1 MRKRFSGEDLKELS
15 REELYDL
22 AQEFEL
28 AVRKNSTKEKLI
40 EALLPFV
47 QKAPKKAEASAKS
60 AVKSAETTKKT
71 AGRPAKTVAKS
82 EKSTIPSMPAKAD
95 KPAKPATAASMP
107 GKTAVK
113 AANSKD
119 SADVV
124 TKTAKTEKSAK
135 PAKPAVPGKDILAVT
150 TADKPAMKDKK
161 AATERTA
168 VKTSKTAPARTPQ
181 KEPAKS
187 SKTSPSPAKSSH
199 AESTK
204 ISKASTSSANTFL
217 KEPTS
222 NSKIEPAKKAVRSAE
237 KSVAPVTPAEKATAA
252 KPVVKISAA
261 SKTNAS
267 SAKMSQDK
275 GEAAKRPAVEKPVTV
290 EESSTKK
297 GRGRPPKKLE
307 AAEKPVEVPP
317 TKGRGRPAK
326 ALEKAAIKVVE
337 KVAQKKTEPGVADEV
352 SVAKKRGRPAKKAEE
367 SQVTAPAD
375 VQPASETSA
384 SDSAVKGLAHNFAK
398 KADDAPPSKNKKGA
412 AVLKDGVAIPVE
424 TSSRQKP
431 SSKAEQIEK
440 ERSERH
446 ASLKTTM
453 EVPIFQPVT
462 GLEGP
467 STVSE
472 DELTGELPLEYGETR
487 IVMQI
492 RDPHWAYAYWEI
504 PQVELKRLE
513 LEVGIFEFAHSHFV
527 LRLHNVSQGFSQEI
541 KLSEH
546 ARNWYIYLESPQ
558 SVYQVELGM
567 HSPTEGYTFI
577 SLSNLVQTPPD
588 RVAGRWA
595 APIAPEPV
603 ATPDPEDRLGGH
615 ELIDRPEAPG
625 IARIT
630 EPEYVYFSSVTG
642 ESIPHPGS
650 SDLLAGQRLVPPEMP
665 SSAEAALLPGG
676 ISSFAMPGSFAMPTS
691 PMPSSSDW
699 TSAGV
704 SSFSGRPEAAEDDDI
719 FLVAAVEVIVYGR
732 VKVGCELT
740 FQGNPLRVRPD
751 GSFSLRL
758 ALPFDSGHSIDLLAT
773 DPRTR
778 KTRTIKAAVSLKK
791 N

>member
-1 MRKRFSGEDLKELS
+1 
-15 REELYDL
+15 
-22 AQEFEL
+22 
-28 AVRKNSTKEKLI
+28 
-40 EALLPFV
+40 
-47 QKAPKKAEASAKS
+47 
-60 AVKSAETTKKT
+60 
-71 AGRPAKTVAKS
+71 
-82 EKSTIPSMPAKAD
+82 
-95 KPAKPATAASMP
+95 
-107 GKTAVK
+107 
-113 AANSKD
+113 
-119 SADVV
+119 
-124 TKTAKTEKSAK
+124 
-135 PAKPAVPGKDILAVT
+135 
-150 TADKPAMKDKK
+150 
-161 AATERTA
+161 
-168 VKTSKTAPARTPQ
+168 
-181 KEPAKS
+181 
-187 SKTSPSPAKSSH
+187 
-199 AESTK
+199 
-204 ISKASTSSANTFL
+204 
-217 KEPTS
+217 
-222 NSKIEPAKKAVRSAE
+222 
-237 KSVAPVTPAEKATAA
+237 APVTPAEKATAV
-252 KPVVKISAA
+252 KPVVKTAAA
-261 SKTNAS
+261 SKTSAS

-290 EESSTKK
+290 EESSAKK
-297 GRGRPPKKLE
+297 GRGRPPKKIDG
-307 AAEKPVEVPP
+307 AEKPVEVPP
-317 TKGRGRPAK
+317 TKGRGRPTK
-326 ALEKAAIKVVE
+326 AVEKAVIKVVE
-337 KVAQKKTEPGVADEV
+337 KVAQKKTEPSVADEA
-352 SVAKKRGRPAKKAEE
+352 SAAKKRGRPAKKAEE

-446 ASLKTTM
+446 SSLKTTM

-642 ESIPHPGS
+642 DSIPHPGS

-665 SSAEAALLPGG
+665 SSAESALMPGG
-676 ISSFAMPGSFAMPTS
+676 ISSFAMPGSFAMPDSFAMPTS

-704 SSFSGRPEAAEDDDI
+704 SSFSGRPEAADDDI

-758 ALPFDSGHSIDLLAT
+758 ALPFDSGHSIDLVAT
-773 DPRTR
+773 DPRTK